1 MQLPDVIKT
10 RLISILMGATNAA
23 SRGGH
28 RALAIPQSFLHT
40 PSDSN
45 PACDGERHS
54 QARGKRWLQRWWL
67 HDAGGCDAVK
77 ACCAARDSRRLC
89 ARACGV
95 RSSSAM
101 ELERSS
107 LKSNRLSHRAPPLS
121 PEQRERAKRA
131 SEGTPPP
138 PAPAPDGSDDPTSLK
153 SKTPP
158 LPPQQMPERV
168 QGATPPSASPSFGSP
183 RTRSPRRSS
192 MPGSPSAGPARS
204 PRPGILHAQQRSVGA
219 ADLENTAFAAQAVTP
234 QTMRR
239 SQILVLDPGH
249 ARVHLSPR
257 GQFEER
263 GAQADR
269 NLRRLLGTDRLHWT
283 GSSPGRSE
291 SPGSAR
297 VRDTLARQRLVQ
309 ESEAAAKRNARQQ
322 SWRQER
328 DAVDQPVPASTSPQR
343 RGPSNFASALAEAR
357 ARTSSAVAGAAW
369 TPYGCEPQPEPEPK
383 DESLTLVPD
392 TVVSQWGAYMG
403 KLQQQPSALQSSTGK
418 SGTPRVEDAA
428 KAEIL
433 RAQKA
438 RLRGRTVPQDAEE
451 PPEPVLPPPE
461 PKPAVPVRKPVLCVQ
476 GGAHTHGPDGCALCN
491 SVREAALN
499 GTLVVPENHPSPG
512 KWLSDGSPT
521 PAQLGY
527 KYLDPKV
534 PQLVHP
540 SFAQAYQSPLRR
552 GESLRSGRSTPS
564 LRSPPAGRSGG
575 LFGSPA
581 LVPSSPDGGEA
592 QGYVSPLRK
601 STWKRHMGVT
611 PS

>member
-1 MQLPDVIKT
+1 M
-10 RLISILMGATNAA
+10 
-23 SRGGH
+23 
-28 RALAIPQSFLHT
+28 
-40 PSDSN
+40 
-45 PACDGERHS
+45 
-54 QARGKRWLQRWWL
+54 
-67 HDAGGCDAVK
+67 
-77 ACCAARDSRRLC
+77 
-89 ARACGV
+89 
-95 RSSSAM
+95 
-101 ELERSS
+101 ERSP
-107 LKSNRLSHRAPPLS
+107 LKSNRLSHRGPPLS
-121 PEQRERAKRA
+121 PEQRERATRA

-138 PAPAPDGSDDPTSLK
+138 AAPAPDGPDDATSLQ
-153 SKTPP
+153 SKAPP
-158 LPPQQMPERV
+158 LPPQQTPERAG
-168 QGATPPSASPSFGSP
+168 GATPPRASSPFGSP
-183 RTRSPRRSS
+183 GAGRSPRRSS
-192 MPGSPSAGPARS
+192 TPGSPSADPPRS
-204 PRPGILHAQQRSVGA
+204 PRPAILYAQQRSVEA
-219 ADLENTAFAAQAVTP
+219 ADIENTAFAAQAVTP

-239 SQILVLDPGH
+239 SQILSLDAGH

-263 GAQADR
+263 GALADR
-269 NLRRLLGTDRLHWT
+269 NLRRLLGTDGLRWT

-309 ESEAAAKRNARQQ
+309 ESEAAAKLHARQQ
-322 SWRQER
+322 SRRQER
-328 DAVDQPVPASTSPQR
+328 DVLDQPVHASTSASPR
-343 RGPSNFASALAEAR
+343 RRDPSNFASALAEAR

-369 TPYGCEPQPEPEPK
+369 TPYGCEPQPEPE
-383 DESLTLVPD
+383 EASLTLVPD

-403 KLQQQPSALQSSTGK
+403 KLQQQPSALQSTTGS

-438 RLRGRTVPQDAEE
+438 RLRGRTGSQDAEE
-451 PPEPVLPPPE
+451 PPEQVLTPPPPE
-461 PKPAVPVRKPVLCVQ
+461 PKPAAPQRKPVLCVQ
-476 GGAHTHGPDGCALCN
+476 GGVHTHGPDGCALCN
-491 SVREAALN
+491 SVREAALT
-499 GTLVVPENHPSPG
+499 GTLVLPEDRPSPG

-564 LRSPPAGRSGG
+564 LRSPAAGRTSG

-581 LVPSSPDGGEA
+581 VGHSSSPDGGEA

-601 STWKRHMGVT
+601 STWKRRIGVT